1 MYSRQLRGGWAL
13 CQQLG
18 LRSRLWGRPWQVP
31 VRVNGVSVSVVVAD
45 ISTVTQRVYG
55 KMSPHPEI
63 ISSKDGNLAGG
74 GEP

>member
-1 MYSRQLRGGWAL
+1 MGIVPTV
-13 CQQLG
+13 
-18 LRSRLWGRPWQVP
+18 RLWGRPWQVP
-31 VRVNGVSVSVVVAD
+31 VRVNGVSVSAVVAD